1 MKGGSLTQI
10 LEFNFETES
19 WTEIGTMKEGRDG
32 HAVSV
37 VSNDDYENWCN

>member
-19 WTEIGTMKEGRDG
+19 WTEIGTMKEARYH
-32 HAVSV
+32 HAVSI
-37 VSNDDYENWCN
+37 VSYDDYAKWCN